1 MTVWS
6 SKSQSNANSIR
17 CFSLAKGEHQTYS
30 SRSSLG
36 ISHITLLFLQSCPTM
51 TKVDHKP
58 TNGSNDFEFG
68 LMQDHN
74 LCSVENT
81 ISSLV
86 APSPAFSSGL
96 ESIPQLTVICDIA
109 LPRARAIS
117 CFGFI

>member
-1 MTVWS
+1 M
-6 SKSQSNANSIR
+6 N
-17 CFSLAKGEHQTYS
+17 LDY
-30 SRSSLG
+30 
-36 ISHITLLFLQSCPTM
+36 
-51 TKVDHKP
+51 KP
-58 TNGSNDFEFG
+58 ANGSNDFEFG

-74 LCSVENT
+74 LCSVEDA

>member
-1 MTVWS
+1 
-6 SKSQSNANSIR
+6 
-17 CFSLAKGEHQTYS
+17 
-30 SRSSLG
+30 
-36 ISHITLLFLQSCPTM
+36 M
-51 TKVDHKP
+51 TKFDHKP
-58 TNGSNDFEFG
+58 TNGSNDFFEFG
-68 LMQDHN
+68 SMQHYN
-74 LCSVENT
+74 LCSVEDT